1 MAVEKASSGGDRPGS
16 EESSA
21 GPSRLQQYLNARVM
35 VYYNS
40 QSSYTDSGRVTYLD
54 PSWMEVTKE
63 NGERLLIPTTAVRL
77 VKMLDPIR
85 QMDAAGTLLRA
96 ADGPPPNRAMEE
108 KVTPK

>member
-1 MAVEKASSGGDRPGS
+1 MAVDNPTSGGDWPAPREGG
-16 EESSA
+16 A

-54 PSWMEVTKE
+54 TSWLELTKE

-77 VKMLDPIR
+77 VKMLEPIR
-85 QMDAAGTLLRA
+85 LPDDAGTLLRPL
-96 ADGPPPNRAMEE
+96 DGPPPQIR
-108 KVTPK
+108 P

>member
-1 MAVEKASSGGDRPGS
+1 MAVEKASSGDNS
-16 EESSA
+16 V

-54 PSWMEVTKE
+54 PSWMELTKE
-63 NGERLLIPTTAVRL
+63 NGERLLIPMAAVRL
-77 VKMLDPIR
+77 VKMLDPNR
-85 QMDAAGTLLRA
+85 QSDDAGTLLRA
-96 ADGPPPNRAMEE
+96 ADGPATNRAIEE